1 VTAPEAPIGVAST
14 PRLRTAPTQPARWA
28 HWIKPGS
35 IRLRLS
41 VVFALFLLLV
51 IGLGAFGIQR
61 LAEVNRVSDEIR
73 NHWLQDTRLLG
84 DLNNYMSDYRTAE
97 GTHLLSTTPGE
108 IVASEKEIASLDATV
123 SRSQRGYESIPQD
136 SAESAIYDEFA
147 EQWAAYKE
155 IASEVLALSRAGQKA
170 EAVRKYMTMS
180 RRAFDIS
187 SDTLGRLTD
196 QTVARAH
203 EATERAAVTY
213 QRARTLIIAA
223 MLVAT
228 CLLVAAIVYITH
240 SISNPLL
247 ELSARMHAL
256 AGHNTNVTISGAR
269 RGDEIGEM
277 ARSVVV
283 FRDNAVALMA
293 TQRRLLEQA
302 ATLEAALDSE
312 RRLTAQQDN
321 FVAMTSHEFRTPLTV
336 IDGQAQRL
344 IKMKD
349 RLDPADIAERGA
361 RIRSA
366 VLRMT
371 SIMDGLLGASRLLD
385 GEGVFHPTEVKLGAL
400 LREICQLHREMTHG
414 AIIHEDFEDLPD
426 TIEGDPKLLFH
437 AVSNLVSN
445 AVKYSPPGSLV
456 ELSTRTAPNRVI
468 LAVRDRG
475 MGIPERDREHLFER
489 YFRGGNAT
497 GIAGTG
503 VGLHLVAMV
512 LKLHDGSIEVESR
525 EGVGSTFVMQLPIR
539 RFAATAQPV
548 PDRIVV

>member
-1 VTAPEAPIGVAST
+1 MRAPEAPIDVTAT
-14 PRLRTAPTQPARWA
+14 PRLPAALARWA

-41 VVFALFLLLV
+41 AVFALFLLLV
-51 IGLGAFGIQR
+51 LGLGAFGIQR

-97 GTHLLSTTPGE
+97 GTHLLSTSPME
-108 IVASEKEIASLDATV
+108 IVGSEKEIASLDATV

-136 SAESAIYDEFA
+136 SAESAIYDDFA
-147 EQWAAYKE
+147 KQWAAYKR
-155 IASEVLALSRAGQKA
+155 IAHEVLALSRAGQKA
-170 EAVRKYMTMS
+170 EAVRMYMTTS
-180 RRAFDIS
+180 RGAFDIS

-228 CLLVAAIVYITH
+228 CLLVAAIVYITR

-247 ELSARMHAL
+247 ELAVRMRAL
-256 AGHNTNVTISGAR
+256 ADHNTDVTISGAT

-312 RRLTAQQDN
+312 RRLTAQQGN

-385 GEGVFHPTEVKLGAL
+385 GEGVFHPTEVKLGPL

-414 AIIHEDFEDLPD
+414 VIIHEDFEDLPD

-437 AVSNLVSN
+437 AASNLVSN

-456 ELSTRTAPNRVI
+456 EVSTRTEPNRVI
-468 LAVRDRG
+468 VAVRDRG
-475 MGIPERDREHLFER
+475 IGIPDRDREHLFER

-525 EGVGSTFVMQLPIR
+525 EGVGSTFVVHLPIR
-539 RFAATAQPV
+539 KFAAAAQPV